1 MPSSRA
7 LIRILA
13 AWSTDPSIAAGD
25 GVVPRFA
32 SVAVQQVVELILAS
46 GKRRIHAERLRD
58 AFADTDV
65 LDATAASD
73 LIEHLKNQGVLVFHS
88 ISNAY
93 EFAAA
98 TDLPNGHD
106 RWGNFP
112 ADRAS
117 WVLATKGQAMSAV
130 EFAGPPSSGFR
141 SIWSHLFRRPE
152 RGNGL
157 NGS

>member
-1 MPSSRA
+1 M
-7 LIRILA
+7 
-13 AWSTDPSIAAGD
+13 
-25 GVVPRFA
+25 
-32 SVAVQQVVELILAS
+32 
-46 GKRRIHAERLRD
+46 HC
-58 AFADTDV
+58 ADTDV

-130 EFAGPPSSGFR
+130 ELAGPPSSGDVILFGGRMWRVSSISKRTVNLVLTSPVANPIHVQYSDAPPLVPASMAATMR
-141 SIWSHLFRRPE
+141 SIIT
-152 RGNGL
+152 
-157 NGS
+157 